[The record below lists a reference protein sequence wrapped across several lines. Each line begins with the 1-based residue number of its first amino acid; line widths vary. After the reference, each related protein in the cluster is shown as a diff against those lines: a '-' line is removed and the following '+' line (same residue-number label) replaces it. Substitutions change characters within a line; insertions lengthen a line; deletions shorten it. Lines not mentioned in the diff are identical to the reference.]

1 MNSRKTVLE
10 ILQSTTGYFQKH
22 GVENPRLN
30 AEHLLAHVLKLKR
43 IDLYL
48 EFDRELFED
57 ELAPLRELVRK
68 RGQGTPLQHLL
79 GTVEFYGREFA
90 CDARAL
96 IPRPETEH
104 LIEVLLP
111 LVKASNGRRLIDVGT
126 GTGVIA
132 LTLAAELPEAEVYAV
147 DVSNAALALAQEN
160 ATKLALSERVRF
172 IKGDLLS
179 DIDGPFDWIVANLPY
194 IPSDDIPTLSPEVQF
209 DPVSALDGGAD
220 GLDLIRKLILQASHK
235 LTPNGG
241 IALEIGHDQS
251 ERAFPLLEAANFR
264 DIRIVK
270 DYQGVPRFLIAH
282 YG

>member
-1 MNSRKTVLE
+1 MNPRKTVLE
-10 ILQSTTGYFQKH
+10 VLQSTAAYFQKH
-22 GVENPRLN
+22 AVESPRLN

-43 IDLYL
+43 IELYL

-68 RGQGTPLQHLL
+68 RGQGMPLQHLV
-79 GTVEFYGREFA
+79 GTVEFFGRVFA

-104 LIEVLLP
+104 LIDILLP
-111 LVKASNGRRLIDVGT
+111 LVQGTNARRLVDVGT

-132 LTLAAELPEAEVYAV
+132 LTLAAELPETEVLAV
-147 DVSNAALALAQEN
+147 DVSDAALALAQEN
-160 ATKLALSERVRF
+160 AAALGLSDRVHF
-172 IKGDLLS
+172 LNADLLS
-179 DIDGPFDWIVANLPY
+179 GIDGSFDWIIANLPY
-194 IPSDDIPTLSPEVQF
+194 IPSDEILKLSREVQF
-209 DPVSALDGGAD
+209 DPPSALDGGAD
-220 GLDLIRKLILQASHK
+220 GLDVVSKLILQASGK

-251 ERAFPLLEAANFR
+251 ERVFSLLEAANFR
-264 DIRIVK
+264 DIRVVK